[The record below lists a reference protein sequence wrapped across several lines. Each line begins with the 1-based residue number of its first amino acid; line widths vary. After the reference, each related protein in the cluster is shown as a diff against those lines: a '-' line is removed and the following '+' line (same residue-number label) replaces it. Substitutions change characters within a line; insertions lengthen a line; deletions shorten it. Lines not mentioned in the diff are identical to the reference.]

1 MHRRCGVT
9 AVGLEIVC
17 HHLGVVLEAP
27 AAHDDALV
35 RPDVHFLVPVKIGH
49 ALDSAR
55 NGILDKPNSRRL
67 GLPSD
72 DIRQLVCLGAEELD
86 DVSQSVGIIRIEANP
101 MHRSVG
107 IQLSV
112 FCIIFVDA
120 LAEPIGVFVGYIEV
134 IWRPQGAEPIRMLHR
149 LAHIGLAN
157 RVRNRLVLAAKGLD
171 VLQAIIVVVG
181 RHYHAARES
190 AIAAAERTVALFQ
203 EKACGA
209 VALSAHRDCG
219 GQAGKTA
226 SDDDHIIFLVKVYAG

>member
-17 HHLGVVLEAP
+17 HHLGVVLDAP

-134 IWRPQGAEPIRMLHR
+134 IWRPQGAEPIR
-149 LAHIGLAN
+149 
-157 RVRNRLVLAAKGLD
+157 NRLVLAAKGLD